1 MIFASL
7 PSFRLFETTVP
18 PPFGR
23 TCYIRTFK
31 DLYHRISRFFQ
42 KKNATVRVHMRVCV
56 CVFRRNCGWLGT
68 TRVELYFFKRN
79 RRGRRESLEDRR
91 GVEAWSAG
99 PWTDLTNR
107 RPSRRRIR
115 RGRAS
120 AGPVGNRLE
129 GTPSFRTGQPRRTVA
144 GPSSP
149 IPTGTRRTTT
159 GTKKKREKKKRER
172 KRSVGKSES
181 SVSFTSVSFNG
192 LNRYRIQ
199 S

>member
-1 MIFASL
+1 MLSVHFQRFISSNL
-7 PSFRLFETTVP
+7 SFLSEEEHDCACV
-18 PPFGR
+18 
-23 TCYIRTFK
+23 Y
-31 DLYHRISRFFQ
+31 
-42 KKNATVRVHMRVCV
+42 ACV

-159 GTKKKREKKKRER
+159 GTKKKREKKKKKKRER